1 VSGGAAGRESPAR
14 DPTVHRGLALFGLA
28 CALACRGAEP
38 AGPPPAP
45 GALYASLVRTATAT
59 RTLRTEGRVTY
70 WGNEGRV
77 RLRTIVLA
85 ERPDRFRVETLTP
98 FEEPIDV
105 VASDGARIWWLS
117 RSDLK
122 VGPAT
127 ATRLGEVL
135 PLPLAPRGVVD
146 VLIGGVPT
154 STAWRPVEVEPGRD
168 GTWTLS
174 MVDMSGH
181 RARLSVDRDAPR
193 VRRISLPARAEQPAI
208 EVELSDHDG
217 LVARD
222 IDLRVPSRDLEVQ
235 IRLRSPEYGVVLP
248 EALFR
253 VQPPPGRTPS
263 RW

>member
-1 VSGGAAGRESPAR
+1 V
-14 DPTVHRGLALFGLA
+14 
-28 CALACRGAEP
+28 
-38 AGPPPAP
+38 
-45 GALYASLVRTATAT
+45 T

-70 WGNEGRV
+70 WGDEGRV

-85 ERPDRFRVETLTP
+85 ARPDRFRVETLTP

-127 ATRLGEVL
+127 AGRLGEVL

-154 STAWRPVEVEPGRD
+154 STAWRPVGVEAGRD
-168 GTWTLS
+168 ETWALS
-174 MVDMSGH
+174 VVDAAGH
-181 RARLSVDRDAPR
+181 RARLWVDRDAPR
-193 VRRISLPARAEQPAI
+193 VRRIVLPARAEQPAI
-208 EVELSDHDG
+208 DVELSDHDG

-222 IDLRVPSRDLEVQ
+222 IDLRVPARDLEVQ
-235 IRLRSPEYGVVLP
+235 IRLQSPEYGAAIP
-248 EALFR
+248 DGLFR
-253 VQPPPGRTPS
+253 VEAPPGRAPS
-263 RW
+263 PW